1 MASIKGASGQER
13 EPKTGKI
20 HGLNSRIMDPGC
32 PMVKSAGVSIVAAVE
47 VVKKVYQL
55 GEQRVYLPR
64 IHRGA
69 LRVLRMWVVS

>member
-1 MASIKGASGQER
+1 
-13 EPKTGKI
+13 
-20 HGLNSRIMDPGC
+20 
-32 PMVKSAGVSIVAAVE
+32 MVKSAGVSIVAAVE